1 VKKQESRHQAA
12 VNLVSEFVGTTIA
25 RAQDTQRSTARRL
38 AADRSRFRLSGMRA
52 LTAPAVF
59 LGAILS
65 TGLQDAQAQGT
76 DAPASTSASDK
87 PNDGVSSEEIV
98 VSGYRAS
105 VQSALNLKRDA
116 DVMLDAIKAEDIA
129 KFPDSNLAESLQRL
143 PGIAID
149 RDNGEG
155 RSITV
160 RGLGSDFTRVRLNG
174 LETLSTGAGSDSG
187 AAPNRSRGFDFNIF
201 ASDLFSKLE
210 VRKTASANTDEG
222 SLGAT
227 IDLVTARPLDY
238 GKTKIAF
245 SAQDAYY
252 ENGDYHNPRIAGLM
266 ADQWFD
272 DTLGGAVSFAYSDRK
287 SEINR
292 YRRQPGAGDYLYCCA
307 PYAGVP
313 SRAGFSSPVGTNFGT
328 AVTNPAAIDALTG
341 SDPAAYAKLYP
352 GAPFN
357 TPGAFNDSTVIVP
370 ALQQIEQQNLA
381 ESRFGLTTA
390 LQWRPTDRTLVN
402 LDGVFSRYRQK
413 SDISQIVNIGFNRN
427 NTNAAFNTA
436 TAATP
441 VATKRGTYAVCTPA
455 AASAFRVPMD
465 CGGTEAAPGGVFAGL
480 GTTSFSTNPHNLDP
494 YDYYNNPG
502 SPGYG
507 GAAAVAAAN
516 GMYFRDKIIGRASTD
531 VVDAHVDG
539 SGAADYLA
547 LRNLDLRSS
556 TDSSYFTT
564 KFHQASLNV
573 QQEITD
579 SFKADIEYGRSASLN
594 HNTAFLV
601 EFNRPDSPDLYTYDE
616 RAHGS
621 MPLLSYGF
629 DVADPSYWSLVK
641 GLSVLRHF
649 ERETDNRYDGGHINF
664 KWQMLDPLALE
675 FGLTHRKYEFS
686 TTELR
691 RPGGNVEVLN
701 PTLQELGVTAQD
713 LGKVYQ
719 YGAGLNAP
727 AGTPTSFFAPD
738 MNAFRRVIG
747 FDCACVNKFGDWR
760 ITNLTTPGNTF
771 SVNEADNSYFVQID
785 WDTALF
791 NRRLFGNMGVR
802 YAKTGV
808 DSNGFTT
815 NVAATGPRPLTAEND
830 YSDTLP
836 SMNVSYQLEQDLFLR
851 AGAAK
856 VMARPLL
863 NNLAPSIT
871 SLTTPANFG
880 TVGNLAI
887 GNPQLNPFRA
897 TNYDFSA
904 EWYFAPGALLSAAYF
919 IKDVSNYPQSTAT
932 QDTIQSLLTPDAYA
946 AFLQTQDVNQQ
957 AWLTSG
963 GPGGGAGLYNIV
975 QVKDSPGGKIKGYEL
990 TYQQNLTF
998 LPSFLKD
1005 FGVQLNFTKLSSEI
1019 NYTLDPGAAATATTA
1034 ARPATYA
1041 PGPFLGASPK
1051 SANATL
1057 YYETSKWSARASM
1070 AYRSGYVTTY
1080 PIATGACAPGAP
1092 TPTGPCSSV
1101 LVNDFIGSLA
1111 TKNYDA
1117 TFTYNVTD
1125 NLTFS
1130 LDGLNLSN
1138 QTDDRWVYQNDPL
1151 VAQYSS
1157 PGRQYFAGFRY
1168 QY

>member
-1 VKKQESRHQAA
+1 MSQCNRVSKFSTVAVCVGAILGAA
-12 VNLVSEFVGTTIA
+12 SAA
-25 RAQDTQRSTARRL
+25 RAQQ
-38 AADRSRFRLSGMRA
+38 AAPPPAAPPAAAEQAAPVAGDDRA
-52 LTAPAVF
+52 EVTEV
-59 LGAILS
+59 
-65 TGLQDAQAQGT
+65 
-76 DAPASTSASDK
+76 
-87 PNDGVSSEEIV
+87 V
-98 VSGYRAS
+98 VSGYRM
-105 VQSALNLKRDA
+105 ALENALEIKRLS
-116 DVMLDAIKAEDIA
+116 DVMIDAINAEDIA

-174 LETLSTGAGSDSG
+174 LETLSTGAASDSG
-187 AAPNRSRGFDFNIF
+187 GAPNRSRGFDFNIF

-227 IDLVTARPLDY
+227 VDLVTARPLDY
-238 GKTKIAF
+238 RKSRMAF

-252 ENGDYHNPRIAGLM
+252 ENGGYHNPRFAGLL

-272 DTLGGAVSFAYSDRK
+272 NTLGGSLSFAYSDRK

-292 YRRQPGAGDYLYCCA
+292 YRRQPGAGDFTYCCS
-307 PYAGVP
+307 PYAGFP
-313 SRAGFSSPVGTNFGT
+313 ARAGFSSPEGTSFGT
-328 AVTNPAAIDALTG
+328 AITNPAAIAAQTG
-341 SDPAAYAKLYP
+341 SDPAAYAKMYP
-352 GAPFN
+352 GAPYS
-357 TPGAFNDSTVIVP
+357 TPGAFNDTTVIIP
-370 ALQQIEQQNLA
+370 ALQQIEQQNLE
-381 ESRFGLTTA
+381 ESRLGLTTA
-390 LQWRPTDRTLVN
+390 LQWKPTDHTLVSF
-402 LDGVFSRYRQK
+402 DGVFSRYRQK
-413 SDISQIVNIGFNRN
+413 SDISQIVDIGLNRN
-427 NTNAAFNTA
+427 NTNLAFNTA
-436 TAATP
+436 TAASPT
-441 VATKRGTYAVCTPA
+441 ATKRSTYAVCTPA
-455 AASAFRVPMD
+455 AGSSFRVPMD
-465 CGGTEAAPGGVFAGL
+465 CGGSEAVPGGVFAGL

-507 GAAAVAAAN
+507 GAAAVAAAG
-516 GMYFRDKIIGRASTD
+516 GMYYRDKIIGRASTD
-531 VVDAHVDG
+531 IVDAHVDERG
-539 SGAADYLA
+539 TADYLV
-547 LRNLDLRSS
+547 LRNLDLRAA

-573 QQEITD
+573 QHELTD
-579 SFKADIEYGRSASLN
+579 TLSLDLTYGRSASLN

-601 EFNRPDSPDLYTYDE
+601 EFNRVDSPDLYTYDE

-649 ERETDNRYDGGHINF
+649 ERQTDNRYSGGHLNF
-664 KWQMLDPLALE
+664 KWQMFEPLALE
-675 FGLTHRKYEFS
+675 AGFTHRNYEFA

-701 PTLQELGVTAQD
+701 PSLQELGVSAGD
-713 LGKVYQ
+713 LGKVYR
-719 YGAGLNAP
+719 YGAGLDVP
-727 AGTPTSFFAPD
+727 AGTPTAFFAPD

-747 FDCACVNKFGDWR
+747 FDCDCVNKNGDWR

-771 SVNEADNSYFVQID
+771 GVNELDNSYFTQLD
-785 WDTALF
+785 WDLLLF
-791 NRRLFGNMGVR
+791 QRRLFGNIGVR

-808 DSNGFTT
+808 TSNGFTT
-815 NVAATGPRPLTAEND
+815 NVAATGPRPLTASNK
-830 YSDTLP
+830 YTDTLP
-836 SMNVSYQLEQDLFLR
+836 SMNVAYQLDEDLFLR
-851 AGAAK
+851 AGTAK

-871 SLTTPANFG
+871 SLTTPTNIG
-880 TVGNLAI
+880 TIGNLAI
-887 GNPQLNPFRA
+887 GNPKLNPFRA
-897 TNYDFSA
+897 TNYDFSV
-904 EWYFAPGALLSAAYF
+904 EWYFAPGALLSGAYF
-919 IKDVSNYPQSTAT
+919 IKDVSNYPQATAT
-932 QDTIQSLLTPDAYA
+932 AGSIQTLLTPDAYA

-963 GPGGGAGLYNIV
+963 GPGGGPGLYSIV
-975 QVKDSPGGKIKGYEL
+975 QFQDSPGGKIKGYEL

-998 LPSFLKD
+998 LPSVLKNL
-1005 FGVQLNFTKLSSEI
+1005 GVQLNYTKLTSEI
-1019 NYTLDPGAAATATTA
+1019 NYILNPGSVTGNL
-1034 ARPATYA
+1034 PAVYQA
-1041 PGPFLGASPK
+1041 GPFLGASPK

-1057 YYETSKWSARASM
+1057 YYETQKWSARGSM
-1070 AYRSGYVTTY
+1070 AYRSGYVTNY
-1080 PIATGACAPGAP
+1080 PIASGACAPGAP

-1111 TKNYDA
+1111 SKYYDA
-1117 TFTYNVTD
+1117 TFTYNLTD
-1125 NLTFS
+1125 HFTFS
-1130 LDGLNLSN
+1130 LDGLNLTN

-1151 VAQYSS
+1151 VSQYSS